1 MNKWTIAAAAVALCL
16 GTTTAD
22 AGLFNIFK
30 KGGCHGDD
38 CCPTCACPEEC
49 CEDPSCCA
57 PEECCEDP
65 SCCAPEECCEE
76 ECCPDECGSE
86 GCLGKKKGLFS
97 RLFSCLK
104 KKRNHGCCEE
114 DCCPVECCPEPAC
127 CAPTCCAPE
136 CAAPGACN

>member
-1 MNKWTIAAAAVALCL
+1 MALFL

-22 AGLFNIFK
+22 AGLFSMFK

-49 CEDPSCCA
+49 CEEPSCCA
-57 PEECCEDP
+57 PEECCPEP
-65 SCCAPEECCEE
+65 SCCAPEECCPD
-76 ECCPDECGSE
+76 ECCPDECGASH
-86 GCLGKKKGLFS
+86 CGKRKGLFS

-114 DCCPVECCPEPAC
+114 DCCPVECCEEPAC
-127 CAPTCCAPE
+127 CAPACCAPE